1 LKEIDLSRKESEVD
15 RISPDLI
22 DVNPENPRFIFDEKQ
37 DLALLES
44 IDEVGI
50 LVPLIVFPD
59 EPGRFTLL
67 DGERRLRCA
76 RRLNLKTVPVNKIAK
91 PSKIENILRMFN
103 IHNIREQWKLMPT
116 ALKLGVLL
124 EDESFKEKSKRE
136 IGKLTGL
143 SISTVGRCVELLKL
157 DKKYQQMILEYYRQG
172 EPKDFKFSEDFF
184 LEMNRALNSIRKF
197 QREIYDDYTRSGLID
212 RFVEKRKQNTITD
225 VTDFRKIKDIIGAT
239 RKGASEELVRKTL
252 RKLLDDTKF
261 TIQQAYEVAAESVIK
276 IRSIENL
283 CRKLVQQLEINKEH
297 LSDFSKREDFV
308 KLLKEVQKMIQKIL
322 SEIKAK
328 T

>member
-1 LKEIDLSRKESEVD
+1 MKEIDLSKKESEVD

-22 DVNPENPRFIFDEKQ
+22 DINPENPRLIFDEKQ
-37 DLALLES
+37 DLTLLES

-50 LVPLIVFPD
+50 LVPLIVFAD
-59 EPGRFTLL
+59 KPGRFTLL

-76 RRLNLKTVPVNKIAK
+76 KRLNLKTVPVNKIAK
-91 PSKIENILRMFN
+91 PSKIENVLRMFN

-116 ALKLGVLL
+116 ALKLGTLL
-124 EDESFKEKSKRE
+124 EDESFKGKSARE
-136 IGKLTGL
+136 IGRLTGL
-143 SISTVGRCVELLKL
+143 TISTVSRCIELLRL
-157 DKKYQQMILEYYRQG
+157 DKKYQDMILEYYRLG

-212 RFVEKRKQNTITD
+212 RFVEKRKQNIVKD
-225 VTDFRKIKDIIGAT
+225 VIDFRKIKDIIGAT
-239 RKGASEELVRKTL
+239 RKGASEEVVRKTL
-252 RKLLDDTKF
+252 RRLLDDTKL
-261 TIQQAYEVAAESVIK
+261 TIQQAYEESAESVIK
-276 IRSIENL
+276 AKNIEDL
-283 CRKLVQQLEINKEH
+283 CRKLVEQLEINKEH
-297 LSDFSKREDFV
+297 LSNFSNRKDFV
-308 KLLKEVQKMIQKIL
+308 NLLVEVQEIIQEIL